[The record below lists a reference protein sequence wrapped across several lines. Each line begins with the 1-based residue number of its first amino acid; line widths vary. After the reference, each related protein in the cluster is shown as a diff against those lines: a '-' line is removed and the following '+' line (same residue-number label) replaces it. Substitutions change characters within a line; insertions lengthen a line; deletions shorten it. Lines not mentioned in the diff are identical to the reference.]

1 MESRPDSLHRITL
14 TYDKHRSSEASIMGN
29 EVDQAF
35 IQDAEHRPK
44 PTISDAGGIPVIDL
58 SPILRYPIPSDPAD
72 PVPDELSDL
81 IAEIGAACQD
91 WGFFQV
97 VNHGVELELLERVQA
112 AAREFFALPVEEKR
126 RVKRDDV
133 NPLGYYDTEHTK
145 NVRDWKEVFDFIL
158 TESESDLLQLK
169 NQWPEYPPEL
179 REACEEYVEGVK
191 ELAYKLLELIALS
204 LNLPAKRFNGF
215 FEDSTS
221 FVRLNHYN
229 PCPSPDLVLGVGR
242 HKDGGALTVLSQ
254 DEVGGLD
261 VKRKA
266 DGEWV
271 RVKPR
276 PNSYIINVGDI
287 IQVWSNDKYESVEH
301 RVSVNSEK
309 ERFSIPFF
317 FNPAASTNLKPL
329 DELVSEENPARYEE
343 YNWGEFFKARK
354 DSNFKKLGKENL
366 QIYHFRKKV

>member
-1 MESRPDSLHRITL
+1 MVI
-14 TYDKHRSSEASIMGN
+14 

-35 IQDAEHRPK
+35 IQEAEHRPK

-72 PVPDELSDL
+72 PFPDELSDL

-158 TESESDLLQLK
+158 NESESDLLQLK

-179 REACEEYVEGVK
+179 REACEEYVEGVQK
-191 ELAYKLLELIALS
+191 LAYKLLELIALS

-215 FEDSTS
+215 FEDSTN

-242 HKDGGALTVLSQ
+242 HKDSRALTVLYQ

-271 RVKPR
+271 RVKPT
-276 PNSYIINVGDI
+276 PNSFIINVGDI

-317 FNPAASTNLKPL
+317 FSPALSTNVKPL
-329 DELVSEENPARYEE
+329 EELVNEENPARYEE